1 MSAGVL
7 ILTGQ
12 TASGKSALAIALA
25 ERFGAE
31 IVGADSRQ
39 IYRGMPIGT
48 AAPSD
53 ADLARV
59 PHHLVGFLD
68 PRERYSAA
76 RFVADA
82 LAAIDAIHSR
92 GRRAI
97 VVGGTGFYVRA
108 LAGDV
113 ELSPAF
119 DASIRERLAREA
131 RVHPADVLAEWLRAL
146 APARAAAIAAN
157 DPYRVTRALEIALAE
172 RAIVRNEDSVRA
184 SATPDASASTTP
196 DAGMS
201 ATPDANANANTGA
214 NTSASASGSGGGDG
228 SGANRHDARA
238 GNSENLRTRGI
249 PFRKLYLEIDPGEL
263 ERRIGAR
270 VDAML
275 ANGLL
280 DEAERVGTE
289 AVAADAVGY
298 REALAYL
305 AGWST
310 REELRTQLVRN
321 TRRYA
326 KRQATWFRTE
336 PGLVRVPAGEAF
348 SRAVDEAGALPGWE

>member
-1 MSAGVL
+1 VTPGVL
-7 ILTGQ
+7 ILAGQ
-12 TASGKSALAIALA
+12 TASGKSALALELA

-53 ADLARV
+53 ADRARV
-59 PHHLVGFLD
+59 PHHLVGFVD
-68 PRERYSAA
+68 PHERYSAA

-82 LAAIDAIHSR
+82 LAAIEDVQAR
-92 GRRAI
+92 GKRAL

-113 ELSPAF
+113 TLSSVYDPAL
-119 DASIRERLAREA
+119 RERLAREA
-131 RVHPADVLAEWLRAL
+131 RVHPPDVLGDWLRAL
-146 APARAAAIAAN
+146 APERAVAIAPN
-157 DPYRVTRALEIALAE
+157 DPYRVARALEIALAE
-172 RAIVRNEDSVRA
+172 RGPLRHAQALRQDQGDN
-184 SATPDASASTTP
+184 TP
-196 DAGMS
+196 
-201 ATPDANANANTGA
+201 
-214 NTSASASGSGGGDG
+214 
-228 SGANRHDARA
+228 
-238 GNSENLRTRGI
+238 NLRTRGI
-249 PFRKLYLEIDPGEL
+249 PFRKLYLEVAPDVL
-263 ERRIGAR
+263 DQRIAQR

-280 DEAERVGTE
+280 EEAERVGAG

-305 AGWST
+305 AGRST
-310 REELRTQLVRN
+310 YAELRAQLIRN

-336 PGLVRVPAGEAF
+336 PDLVSLGWPDLLERI
-348 SRAVDEAGALPGWE
+348 GAYW

>member
-1 MSAGVL
+1 MPGVL

-12 TASGKSALAIALA
+12 TAAGKSALALELA
-25 ERFGAE
+25 ERFDAE

-39 IYRGMPIGT
+39 VYRGMPVGT

-53 ADLARV
+53 AERARV
-59 PHHLVGFLD
+59 RHHLVGFVD
-68 PRERYSAA
+68 PHERYSAA

-82 LAAIDAIHSR
+82 LTAIDDIRAR
-92 GRRAI
+92 GKRVL

-108 LAGDV
+108 LTGAV
-113 ELSPAF
+113 TLSSVYDPAL
-119 DASIRERLAREA
+119 RERLAREA
-131 RVHPADVLAEWLRAL
+131 RVHPPEVLADWLRVL
-146 APARAAAIAAN
+146 APQRAGAIAPN
-157 DPYRVTRALEIALAE
+157 DPYRVARALEIALAE
-172 RAIVRNEDSVRA
+172 R
-184 SATPDASASTTP
+184 
-196 DAGMS
+196 
-201 ATPDANANANTGA
+201 GA
-214 NTSASASGSGGGDG
+214 DPLRVAPALP
-228 SGANRHDARA
+228 A
-238 GNSENLRTRGI
+238 NLRTRGI
-249 PFRKLYLEIDPGEL
+249 PFRKLYLTIAPDLL
-263 ERRIGAR
+263 EERIARR

-280 DEAERVGTE
+280 EEAERVGAG

-310 REELRTQLVRN
+310 SAELRAQLVRN

-336 PGLVRVPAGEAF
+336 PDLV
-348 SRAVDEAGALPGWE
+348 ALPAADLREQAEAYWETGAPASGG

>member
-1 MSAGVL
+1 VTPGVL

-12 TASGKSALAIALA
+12 TASGKSALALQLA

-48 AAPSD
+48 AAPSE

-68 PRERYSAA
+68 PHERYSAA
-76 RFVADA
+76 RFVREA
-82 LAAIDAIHSR
+82 LAAIDTIHAR

-97 VVGGTGFYVRA
+97 VAGGTGFYVRA

-113 ELSPAF
+113 ALSPVR
-119 DASIRERLAREA
+119 DESLRERLAHEVRI
-131 RVHPADVLAEWLRAL
+131 HPVDALYDWLRAL
-146 APARAAAIAAN
+146 DPALAERIPAH
-157 DPYRVTRALEIALAE
+157 DSYRITRALEIALA
-172 RAIVRNEDSVRA
+172 VRDVPQSQRDGAAAPSVL
-184 SATPDASASTTP
+184 SATSD
-196 DAGMS
+196 
-201 ATPDANANANTGA
+201 PDAN
-214 NTSASASGSGGGDG
+214 
-228 SGANRHDARA
+228 
-238 GNSENLRTRGI
+238 LRRRGI
-249 PFRKLYLEIDPGEL
+249 PYRKLYLGVEPDVL
-263 ERRIGAR
+263 LQRIEAR
-270 VDAML
+270 VDSML
-275 ANGLL
+275 AAGLL
-280 DEAERVGTE
+280 DEAERIGPD

-298 REALAYL
+298 REALAYR

-310 REELRTQLVRN
+310 RAELRAHLVRN

-336 PGLVRVPAGEAF
+336 PDVTHIAAADAFAAATRALEDLDGRDAPGVR
-348 SRAVDEAGALPGWE
+348 

>member
-1 MSAGVL
+1 MTPGVL
-7 ILTGQ
+7 ILVGQ
-12 TASGKSALAIALA
+12 TASGKSALALELA

-48 AAPSD
+48 AAPTD
-53 ADLARV
+53 AERARV

-82 LAAIDAIHSR
+82 LAAIDAIHGR
-92 GRRAI
+92 GRRAL

-113 ELSPAF
+113 ALSPAY
-119 DASIRERLAREA
+119 DASLRERLAREA
-131 RVHPADVLAEWLRAL
+131 RIHPPDVLAAWLAAL
-146 APARAAAIAAN
+146 DPGRAAAIDPN
-157 DPYRVTRALEIALAE
+157 DPYRITRALEVAIAQ
-172 RAIVRNEDSVRA
+172 RR
-184 SATPDASASTTP
+184 
-196 DAGMS
+196 
-201 ATPDANANANTGA
+201 
-214 NTSASASGSGGGDG
+214 GGDERDG
-228 SGANRHDARA
+228 EPAR
-238 GNSENLRTRGI
+238 ENLGTRGT
-249 PFRKLYLEIDPGEL
+249 PYRKLYLEIAPDEL
-263 ERRIGAR
+263 GRRIAAR

-275 ANGLL
+275 ADGLCA
-280 DEAERVGTE
+280 EAERIGAD

-298 REALAYL
+298 REALAYRS
-305 AGWST
+305 GWST
-310 REELRTQLVRN
+310 AGELRGQLVRT

-336 PGLVRVPAGEAF
+336 PGLVGIAANEAF
-348 SRAVDEAGALPGWE
+348 ERAAGEAGALPGWA

>member
-1 MSAGVL
+1 VSAGVL

-48 AAPSD
+48 AAPSE

-82 LAAIDAIHSR
+82 LAAIDAIHAR

-113 ELSPAF
+113 ALSPAY
-119 DASIRERLAREA
+119 DVSIRERLAREA
-131 RVHPADVLAEWLRAL
+131 RVHPPDALAAWLRAL
-146 APARAAAIAAN
+146 APARAAAIAPN

-172 RAIVRNEDSVRA
+172 RAIARNEDSANA
-184 SATPDASASTTP
+184 SATPDASASATP
-196 DAGMS
+196 DASAS
-201 ATPDANANANTGA
+201 ATPDASSSANAGA
-214 NTSASASGSGGGDG
+214 KVSPGASGSGGG
-228 SGANRHDARA
+228 SGGNRHDARA
-238 GNSENLRTRGI
+238 GNVENLRTRGI
-249 PFRKLYLEIDPGEL
+249 PFRKLYLELEPGEL
-263 ERRIGAR
+263 ERRIAAR

-275 ANGLL
+275 VNGLL
-280 DEAERVGTE
+280 DEAERVGAD

-305 AGWST
+305 AGWTT
-310 REELRTQLVRN
+310 REELRAQLVRN

-326 KRQATWFRTE
+326 KRQATWFGTE

-348 SRAVDEAGALPGWE
+348 ARAVHEAGALPGWE

>member
-1 MSAGVL
+1 VSAGVL
-7 ILTGQ
+7 ILAGP
-12 TASGKSALAIALA
+12 TASGKSALALRLA

-39 IYRGMPIGT
+39 IYRGIPVGT

-53 ADLARV
+53 ADRARV

-82 LAAIDAIHSR
+82 LAAIDAIRSR
-92 GRRAI
+92 GRRAL

-113 ELSPAF
+113 VLSPAY
-119 DASIRERLAREA
+119 DGSLRERLAHEA
-131 RVHPADVLAEWLRAL
+131 RVHPPDALAEWLRAL
-146 APARAAAIAAN
+146 APERAAAIAPN
-157 DPYRVTRALEIALAE
+157 DPYRITRALEIALAE
-172 RAIVRNEDSVRA
+172 R
-184 SATPDASASTTP
+184 
-196 DAGMS
+196 
-201 ATPDANANANTGA
+201 TGA
-214 NTSASASGSGGGDG
+214 RRA
-228 SGANRHDARA
+228 DAA
-238 GNSENLRTRGI
+238 EAAENLRTRGI
-249 PFRKLYLEIDPGEL
+249 PHRKLYLEIAPDDL
-263 ERRIGAR
+263 QSRIEAR

-275 ANGLL
+275 AVGLL
-280 DEAERVGTE
+280 DEAERAGAE

-310 REELRTQLVRN
+310 RDELRTQLIRN

-336 PGLVRVPAGEAF
+336 PGLVRIGAGDAF
-348 SRAVDEAGALPGWE
+348 ARAVEEAGALPGWA